1 MTYDLSLSWLI
12 AMIVNGFL
20 ALLMQNSTIP
30 RDFPGSHLMR
40 VVPKDLQG
48 AREVHLPPGWVT

>member
-20 ALLMQNSTIP
+20 ALLMQNSTILC
-30 RDFPGSHLMR
+30 DFPGSHLMR
-40 VVPKDLQG
+40 VVPKDL
-48 AREVHLPPGWVT
+48 